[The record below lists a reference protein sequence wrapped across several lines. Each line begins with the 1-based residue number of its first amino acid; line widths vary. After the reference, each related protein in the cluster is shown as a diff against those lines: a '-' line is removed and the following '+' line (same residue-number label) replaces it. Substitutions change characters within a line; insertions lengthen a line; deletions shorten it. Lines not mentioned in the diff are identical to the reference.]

1 MWGIVVNFEYIS
13 KVSNILCSIFLIEKY
28 QKNIL
33 IENYYHI
40 IINYNV

>member
-13 KVSNILCSIFLIEKY
+13 KVSTIMSHLGIS
-28 QKNIL
+28 KNIL

-40 IINYNV
+40 IIYFF